1 MTNWLAHLQQAFA
14 RRQPSVLVSVA
25 AVRGSGPREPGASM
39 VVTPDAVFDTIGGG
53 KLEYDAIDRAR
64 TILSGARTLDEGG
77 EVQRCVLGPESG
89 QCCGG
94 VTFLHYESFPATAP
108 RWLDTLAVLN
118 EAGTD
123 AICVSHV
130 AGGHVT
136 RHIVTTETPTDAPI
150 TPELRPAI
158 AAAQTLLDHWPE
170 GQDLLWR
177 ADGGKPTHAGNDEFV
192 MLRPLLQGDFRLVL
206 FGAGHVGRAV
216 VSALQP
222 LVDRIIW
229 CDSRPDEFPGV
240 PASNITCES
249 GDPFALIDAQ
259 PAGTCY
265 LIMTHNHSLDMVL
278 TEAVLQRR
286 DAGYCGLIG
295 SAAKRKRFERHL
307 LEEGLDAA
315 DLARLTCP
323 IGVPGI
329 HSKQPAAIAASV
341 AAQLLQVREQ
351 GRSAARERP
360 RAMSVVTARAQR

>member
-1 MTNWLAHLQQAFA
+1 MTDWLAHLQAAFS

-39 VVTPDAVFDTIGGG
+39 VVTPDEVFDTIGGG
-53 KLEYDAIDRAR
+53 KLEYDAIGRAR
-64 TILSGARTLDEGG
+64 AILSGARTLAEGG
-77 EVQRCVLGPESG
+77 EIQRCVLGPASG

-94 VTFLHYESFPATAP
+94 VTFLHYEAFPATAP
-108 RWLDTLAVLN
+108 RWLDTLAQLHI
-118 EAGTD
+118 AGTD

-130 AGGHVT
+130 TDSHVT
-136 RHIVTTETPTDAPI
+136 RHIVTATPTDAPLA
-150 TPELRPAI
+150 PALRPAI
-158 AAAQTLLDHWPE
+158 AEARTLLDHCPD
-170 GQDLLWR
+170 GHDLLWR
-177 ADGGKPTHAGNDEFV
+177 ADGGKPTQAASDDFV
-192 MLRPLLQGDFRLVL
+192 ILRPLLHGDFRLVL

-229 CDSRPDEFPGV
+229 CDSRLEEFPDL
-240 PASNITCES
+240 PADNVTCET
-249 GDPFALIDAQ
+249 GDPFAIIDAQ
-259 PAGTCY
+259 PAGACY

-307 LEEGLDAA
+307 LDEGLTAA

-323 IGVPGI
+323 IGVSGI
-329 HSKQPAAIAASV
+329 HSKQPAAIAVSV
-341 AAQLLQVREQ
+341 AAELLQVREQ
-351 GRSAARERP
+351 RRSAERNRP
-360 RAMSVVTARAQR
+360 RALSVVAARSNH